1 MSLRR
6 IFRLFLA
13 NLVIA
18 LIGSISCSYLLPPIS
33 RAETIQIFAT
43 VAADA
48 SDFQLKLSGPEQP
61 GPYGPSSVLT
71 YTLTYGSY
79 LSSPTDMIVIQVTWS
94 QAQSPSNQD
103 LVDLLEYVEGSA
115 TPALGNTQPV
125 IDLVNRTITWQ
136 ISPMPP
142 GADQSV
148 SWQLR
153 TKSLQLPGNFTF
165 SISASLIGP
174 GLEKQASPL
183 SYSYVYTALTP
194 TPTPIPSST
203 ATPTGPTTIPKDETP
218 GSGSNLLEQLGPIIT
233 KIIDVAESIAKDG
246 GALVVAPIPLL
257 FVLIPAIAQ
266 VVTLLSQV
274 PWWQII
280 PLLAAL
286 FWSRPKKPWGVV
298 YDSATK
304 QPIDPAIITLTNSRG
319 EERTTLSDFYGRYQF
334 IVEPGTYELIV
345 KKVHYLFPSKLLN
358 GRKDD
363 GVYEDL
369 YFGGAIT
376 INDADA
382 ITYNIPLDP
391 VAPDWNQIQKRRSEQ
406 AALRQQVWQWLFWIG
421 LAWSIVMCSLSASL
435 LNIVVLGM
443 YVVLLLLRWLQR
455 LRSPWGTVY
464 DQHGQPIAGAAV
476 SLTNVNNPLVKR
488 PPVVTNS
495 NGRYAF
501 LVEKGSYQLNVALKS
516 GETYSTPTPGP
527 TVEINSK
534 HGHITT
540 DLTVENTDQKA

>member
-1 MSLRR
+1 MLLRR
-6 IFRLFLA
+6 IFKLLLTS
-13 NLVIA
+13 LVIA
-18 LIGSISCSYLLPPIS
+18 LIGIISCSYLWPSTI

-48 SDFQLKLSGPEQP
+48 FDFQLELDGPEQP
-61 GPYGPSSVLT
+61 GPHDPNSVLT

-79 LSSPTDMIVIQVTWS
+79 LSTPTDMIVIQVTWS
-94 QAQSPSNQD
+94 QAQSPNNQE

-115 TPALGNTQPV
+115 TPALGNAQPV

-136 ISPMPP
+136 ISPMPSS
-142 GADQSV
+142 ADQVV

-183 SYSYVYTALTP
+183 SYSYAYTAPTP
-194 TPTPIPSST
+194 TPTLTPSPT
-203 ATPTGPTTIPKDETP
+203 VTPTSP
-218 GSGSNLLEQLGPIIT
+218 GDKPPSSGSNLLDQLGPLITNIIN
-233 KIIDVAESIAKDG
+233 VAESIAKDG
-246 GALVVAPIPLL
+246 GSLVVVPIPLL
-257 FVLIPAIAQ
+257 FVLVPAIAQ
-266 VVTLLSQV
+266 IVTLLSQV

-286 FWSRPKKPWGVV
+286 FWSRPRKPWGVV

-334 IVEPGTYELIV
+334 IVEPGTYELTV
-345 KKVHYLFPSKLLN
+345 KKVHYLFPSQLLN

-369 YFGGAIT
+369 YFGGKIT

-391 VAPDWNQIQKRRSEQ
+391 VAPDWNQNQKRRSER
-406 AALRQQVWQWLFWIG
+406 AARRQQVWQWLFWIG
-421 LAWSIVMCSLSASL
+421 LAWSIIMCSVAASL

-443 YVVLLLLRWLQR
+443 YIILLLLRWLQR

-464 DQHGQPIAGAAV
+464 NQQGQPIAGAAV
-476 SLTNVNNPLVKR
+476 SLADVNNPLVKR

-501 LVEKGSYQLNVALKS
+501 LVDKGRYQLNVALKS
-516 GETYSTPTPGP
+516 GETYSAPTPGP
-527 TVEINSK
+527 VVEIKSN